1 MSRAT
6 LGLAFFAVFVLG
18 LLIGRVTAPSALKEL
33 RSSSSSSSNPTTDA
47 QDEADDAD
55 VNVAEARD
63 RRAVRT
69 QSARPVVDVDAV
81 PPVTAARVVE
91 LEREVTRLRALV
103 QEQQASEAEVV
114 GVVVPFPEGR
124 TAKGDEQVLHEALR
138 KALAAR
144 GLDGDVRA
152 LDCSEFPCIAHG
164 RVKSVDDG
172 AVHAVLDDA
181 KRAVGGGPYA
191 SVSKFVDE
199 KDPSK
204 SFSAFSL
211 ALFPEDL
218 PPAERENLN
227 KRLRARKNAYVDA
240 TAGE

>member
-6 LGLAFFAVFVLG
+6 LGLAFFAVFVIG
-18 LLIGRVTAPSALKEL
+18 LLIGRVTAPSELKEL
-33 RSSSSSSSNPTTDA
+33 VTRSSSSSDPTIATEEGDA
-47 QDEADDAD
+47 EDDD
-55 VNVAEARD
+55 VSVAEARD
-63 RRAVRT
+63 RRAVRM
-69 QSARPVVDVDAV
+69 QSARPVVEAV
-81 PPVTAARVVE
+81 PPVTAARVAE
-91 LEREVTRLRALV
+91 LEGEVTRLRALV